1 MILFVAIFIK
11 TRILWAFGLCI
22 RESEWEE
29 RRGFL
34 ASAAKTARNVRVM
47 KLLLN
52 PKSAKS
58 AAFAAVIMAFFAP
71 IAASAEG
78 TAIKPVNEIL
88 TQERRLLMAL
98 GTNRAKKIAGIGSKS
113 VIRIASWSKPKSQKP
128 KVKVAKAAAPT
139 GGSVVTSFKQLNS
152 VPKASG
158 GSEWACLTE
167 ALYFEARGESFK
179 GISAVAEVII
189 NRKNSSKFP
198 NSVCAVISQGVGGRP
213 GCQFSYKC
221 DGHAEVYHEPKAYA
235 RVAKM
240 AKLKLEGRLEKVTG
254 GALFYHTT
262 AVRPSWSR
270 KFRRTAQVGVHLFY
284 KPS

>member
-1 MILFVAIFIK
+1 
-11 TRILWAFGLCI
+11 
-22 RESEWEE
+22 
-29 RRGFL
+29 
-34 ASAAKTARNVRVM
+34 M
-47 KLLLN
+47 KLLPSL
-52 PKSAKS
+52 KSAKS
-58 AAFAAVIMAFFAP
+58 VAFATVIAAFIAPVAVV
-71 IAASAEG
+71 AED
-78 TAIKPVNEIL
+78 TPFKPVNEIL
-88 TQERRLLMAL
+88 SQERRLLMAL

-113 VIRIASWSKPKSQKP
+113 VIRIASWSKPKTEKP
-128 KVKVAKAAAPT
+128 KNSAAAT
-139 GGSVVTSFKQLNS
+139 GGSIVTSFKDLNS
-152 VPKASG
+152 VQKASG

-167 ALYFEARGESFK
+167 ALYFEARGESFR

-189 NRKNSSKFP
+189 NRKNSSRFP

-221 DGHAEVYHEPKAYA
+221 DGRAEVYHEPKAYA

-240 AKLKLEGRLEKVTG
+240 AKLKLDGRLKKITN

>member
-1 MILFVAIFIK
+1 M
-11 TRILWAFGLCI
+11 T
-22 RESEWEE
+22 
-29 RRGFL
+29 
-34 ASAAKTARNVRVM
+34 
-47 KLLLN
+47 LLPRL
-52 PKSAKS
+52 KSAKS
-58 AAFAAVIMAFFAP
+58 AAFVAVIVAFCAP
-71 IAASAEG
+71 IAASADMPPL
-78 TAIKPVNEIL
+78 KPVNEIL

-113 VIRIASWSKPKSQKP
+113 LIRIASWSKPKSQKP
-128 KVKVAKAAAPT
+128 KVKAVQTTAAT
-139 GGSVVTSFKQLNS
+139 GGNFVMSFKQLNS
-152 VPKASG
+152 VPRASG

-221 DGHAEVYHEPKAYA
+221 DGKAEVYHEPKAYA

-240 AKLKLEGRLEKVTG
+240 AKLKLEGRLQKVTN

-262 AVRPSWSR
+262 AVSPSWSR
-270 KFRRTAQVGVHLFY
+270 KFRRTAKVGVHLFY

>member
-1 MILFVAIFIK
+1 MTVLP
-11 TRILWAFGLCI
+11 
-22 RESEWEE
+22 
-29 RRGFL
+29 FL
-34 ASAAKTARNVRVM
+34 KSAKTA
-47 KLLLN
+47 
-52 PKSAKS
+52 
-58 AAFAAVIMAFFAP
+58 AFSAVIVAFCAP
-71 IAASAEG
+71 TLALAEAAP
-78 TAIKPVNEIL
+78 IKPVNEIL

-98 GTNRAKKIAGIGSKS
+98 GTNRAKKIAGIGTQSL
-113 VIRIASWSKPKSQKP
+113 IRIGSWSKPKEQPKP
-128 KVKVAKAAAPT
+128 KVKVAKAAAST
-139 GGSVVTSFKQLNS
+139 GGSVVTGFKQLNS
-152 VPKASG
+152 LPKATG

-221 DGHAEVYHEPKAYA
+221 DGRAEVYHEPKAYE

-240 AKLKLEGRLEKVTG
+240 AKLKLDGRLAKVTG

>member
-1 MILFVAIFIK
+1 
-11 TRILWAFGLCI
+11 
-22 RESEWEE
+22 
-29 RRGFL
+29 
-34 ASAAKTARNVRVM
+34 M
-47 KLLLN
+47 KLLPSL
-52 PKSAKS
+52 KSAKS
-58 AAFAAVIMAFFAP
+58 VAFATVIAAFIAP
-71 IAASAEG
+71 VGVVAED
-78 TAIKPVNEIL
+78 TPFKPVNEIL
-88 TQERRLLMAL
+88 SQERRLLMAL

-113 VIRIASWSKPKSQKP
+113 VIRIASWSKPKTDKP
-128 KVKVAKAAAPT
+128 KTKVTNSAAATSGP
-139 GGSVVTSFKQLNS
+139 VVTSFKELNS
-152 VPKASG
+152 IQKANG

-167 ALYFEARGESFK
+167 ALYFEARGESFR

-189 NRKNSSKFP
+189 NRKNSSRFP

-221 DGHAEVYHEPKAYA
+221 DGRAEVYHEPKAYA

-240 AKLKLEGRLEKVTG
+240 AKLKLDGRLNKITN

>member
-1 MILFVAIFIK
+1 
-11 TRILWAFGLCI
+11 
-22 RESEWEE
+22 
-29 RRGFL
+29 
-34 ASAAKTARNVRVM
+34 M
-47 KLLLN
+47 KLLPNL
-52 PKSAKS
+52 KSAKLAVYATILMAFCAPATFAADD
-58 AAFAAVIMAFFAP
+58 AAF
-71 IAASAEG
+71 E
-78 TAIKPVNEIL
+78 PVNKIL
-88 TQERRLLMAL
+88 SQERRLLMAL

-113 VIRIASWSKPKSQKP
+113 IVRIASWSKPKAEKA
-128 KVKVAKAAAPT
+128 KVRAENG
-139 GGSVVTSFKQLNS
+139 GGSVQVVSSFKQLSNE
-152 VPKASG
+152 PRAKG
-158 GSEWACLTE
+158 GAEWACLTE

-189 NRKNSSKFP
+189 NRQKSSRFP
-198 NSVCAVISQGVGGRP
+198 NSVCAVISQGVGGKR

-221 DGHAEVYHEPKAYA
+221 DGKAEVYHEPKAYA

-240 AKLKLEGRLEKVTG
+240 AKLKLEGRLTKVTG